1 MGAQITDEHLNAY
14 VDGELAPQDAARVTL
29 AITSDRTISQRV
41 VRLQQLKAAVAGL
54 ADAETLPDLPELP
67 AHGQKPDRRPIWW
80 IAVGLA
86 GIAALLATLDLSV
99 SNLDEPSGEGAI
111 QTANIA
117 PASMTLHDQWSA
129 QPHDAAGIDL
139 PDEFSWM
146 APVILSSNLQL
157 VHLARAASTL
167 HLGFKGPN
175 ACRLSIFVSGSEGA
189 DNGLRMDI
197 SDHIQR
203 ATWQIGPLGFEM
215 IARDMAPARFATV
228 AAGLHQNGRTHA
240 ADPQMQI
247 ALLQTAQLPCTA

>member
-1 MGAQITDEHLNAY
+1 MGARITDEHLNAY

-41 VRLQQLKAAVAGL
+41 VRLQQLKAAVAGF
-54 ADAETLPDLPELP
+54 AEAEALPDLP
-67 AHGQKPDRRPIWW
+67 AHRHRPDRRPVWW
-80 IAVGLA
+80 IAAGLA
-86 GIAALLATLDLSV
+86 GIAAMLATLDLSV
-99 SNLDEPSGEGAI
+99 SSLDKASREAAI

-117 PASMTLHDQWSA
+117 PAFMTLHDQWVA
-129 QPHDAAGIDL
+129 QPQDTAGFDL

-157 VHLARAASTL
+157 LHLARSEGTL

-175 ACRLSIFVSGSEGA
+175 ACRISIFVSDFEGV
-189 DNGLRMDI
+189 DDGLRMDI
-197 SDHIQR
+197 SDRIQR

-228 AAGLHQNGRTHA
+228 AAGLHQNSRTFA
-240 ADPQMQI
+240 ADPQMQL
-247 ALLQTAQLPCTA
+247 ALSQAAQLPCTA